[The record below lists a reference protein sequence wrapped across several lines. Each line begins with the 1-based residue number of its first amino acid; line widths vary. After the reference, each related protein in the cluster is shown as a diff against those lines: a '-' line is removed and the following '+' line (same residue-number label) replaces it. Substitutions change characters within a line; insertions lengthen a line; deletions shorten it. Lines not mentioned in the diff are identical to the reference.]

1 VEQKKVSKVVYYIKE
16 IAKWGLFV
24 WLIWP
29 ITYSMQTRMSF
40 PRMMAGILLFVLY
53 IGKLFYDVFYDTFRH
68 RENKNKYVELLVTV
82 GAVTFV
88 AILVGAIALFIGLY
102 SYEMMKSVTADPS
115 E

>member
-1 VEQKKVSKVVYYIKE
+1 MEQKKVSKVFYYIKE
-16 IAKWGLFV
+16 IAKWGLVV

-29 ITYSMQTRMSF
+29 ITYSMQSRMSF
-40 PRMMAGILLFVLY
+40 PRMMAGILLFVLF
-53 IGKLFYDVFYDTFRH
+53 IGKLFYDVFFDSYRH

-82 GAVTFV
+82 GAVTFI

-102 SYEMMKSVTADPS
+102 AYEMMKNVTAEPG